1 MLKENILINDVISK
15 KIFIQSPK
23 YVKSLIEEITEKK
36 ISDLKLIH
44 PSVSKSKALVN
55 GCVDLAYETE
65 DAYYNI
71 EINKNYSK
79 KLEKKNM
86 SYIYH
91 LGLRDLHEAKDYE
104 KMKMVIQININ
115 NYDRF
120 KENEIYYPT
129 KLINERTK
137 TVRNGEIE
145 IYDINL
151 EYLKKVGYNNIKKNK
166 LMKYLYIFV
175 EEDNE
180 KIKEIMKGDEIMEEL
195 EKIRKEVLE
204 NFDVLLYYD
213 KEKLEREIA
222 RDEGID
228 IGRTEGINIGRTE
241 GRTEGISIG
250 KRDTANNLIKEG
262 IDLTTIAKATNIN
275 INELKQMAAKI
286 SV

>member
-36 ISDLKLIH
+36 IGDLKLIH

-71 EINKNYSK
+71 EINKNFSK

-104 KMKMVIQININ
+104 KMKRVIQININ

-151 EYLKKVGYNNIKKNK
+151 EYLKKVGYNDIKKNK

-222 RDEGID
+222 KDEGID
-228 IGRTEGINIGRTE
+228 I

-262 IDLTTIAKATNIN
+262 IDLITIAKATNIN
-275 INELKQMAAKI
+275 INELKQMAMKMEMN
-286 SV
+286 S

>member
-23 YVKSLIEEITEKK
+23 YVKSLIEEITERK

-104 KMKMVIQININ
+104 KMKRVIQININ

-151 EYLKKVGYNNIKKNK
+151 EYLKKVGYNDIKK
-166 LMKYLYIFV
+166 
-175 EEDNE
+175 
-180 KIKEIMKGDEIMEEL
+180 
-195 EKIRKEVLE
+195 KIRKEVLE

-222 RDEGID
+222 KDEGID
-228 IGRTEGINIGRTE
+228 I

-262 IDLTTIAKATNIN
+262 IDLITIAKATNIN
-275 INELKQMAAKI
+275 INELKQMAMKMEMN
-286 SV
+286 S

>member
-104 KMKMVIQININ
+104 KMKRVIQININ

-151 EYLKKVGYNNIKKNK
+151 EYLK
-166 LMKYLYIFV
+166 
-175 EEDNE
+175 
-180 KIKEIMKGDEIMEEL
+180 
-195 EKIRKEVLE
+195 
-204 NFDVLLYYD
+204 
-213 KEKLEREIA
+213 
-222 RDEGID
+222 
-228 IGRTEGINIGRTE
+228 
-241 GRTEGISIG
+241 IS
-250 KRDTANNLIKEG
+250 L
-262 IDLTTIAKATNIN
+262 
-275 INELKQMAAKI
+275 
-286 SV
+286 

>member
-104 KMKMVIQININ
+104 KMKRVIQININ

-151 EYLKKVGYNNIKKNK
+151 EYLKKVGYNDIKKNK

-222 RDEGID
+222 KDEGID

-275 INELKQMAAKI
+275 INELKQMAANMR
-286 SV
+286 V

>member
-104 KMKMVIQININ
+104 KMKRVIQININ

-137 TVRNGEIE
+137 TVRNEEIE

-151 EYLKKVGYNNIKKNK
+151 EYLKKVVYNDIKKNK

-222 RDEGID
+222 KDEGID
-228 IGRTEGINIGRTE
+228 
-241 GRTEGISIG
+241 IG

-262 IDLTTIAKATNIN
+262 IDLITIAKATNIN
-275 INELKQMAAKI
+275 INELKQMAMKMEMN
-286 SV
+286 S

>member
-104 KMKMVIQININ
+104 KMKRVIQININ

-151 EYLKKVGYNNIKKNK
+151 EYLKKVGYNDIKKNK

-222 RDEGID
+222 KDEGID
-228 IGRTEGINIGRTE
+228 IV
-241 GRTEGISIG
+241 RTEGISIG

-262 IDLTTIAKATNIN
+262 IDLITIAKATNIN
-275 INELKQMAAKI
+275 INELKQMAMKMEMN
-286 SV
+286 S

>member
-23 YVKSLIEEITEKK
+23 YVKSLIEEITGKK

-91 LGLRDLHEAKDYE
+91 LGLRDLHQAKDYE
-104 KMKMVIQININ
+104 KMKRIIQININ

-137 TVRNGEIE
+137 TVRNEEIE

-151 EYLKKVGYNNIKKNK
+151 EYLKKVGYNDIKKNK

-222 RDEGID
+222 KDEGID
-228 IGRTEGINIGRTE
+228 
-241 GRTEGISIG
+241 IG

-262 IDLTTIAKATNIN
+262 IDLITIAKATNIN
-275 INELKQMAAKI
+275 INELKQMAMKMEMN
-286 SV
+286 S

>member
-23 YVKSLIEEITEKK
+23 YVKSLIEEITERK

-104 KMKMVIQININ
+104 KMKRVIQININ

-151 EYLKKVGYNNIKKNK
+151 EYLKKVGYNDIKENK

-222 RDEGID
+222 KDEGID
-228 IGRTEGINIGRTE
+228 I

-262 IDLTTIAKATNIN
+262 IDLITIAKATNIN
-275 INELKQMAAKI
+275 INELKQMAMKMEMN
-286 SV
+286 S